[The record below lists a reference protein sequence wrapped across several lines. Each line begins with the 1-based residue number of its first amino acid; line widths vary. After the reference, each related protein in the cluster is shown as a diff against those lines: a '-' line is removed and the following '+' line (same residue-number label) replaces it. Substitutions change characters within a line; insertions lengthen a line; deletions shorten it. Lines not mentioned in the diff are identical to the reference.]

1 MSRKHIFNGI
11 DASLTRLGTDYLD
24 IYYLHREDHNTPLE
38 VTVAAIG
45 ELIRQGKIRYWGLS
59 NYRGWRISEVMRVAE
74 PGAMLAETYRETAR
88 ETGDRQDVIG
98 TIAGGTGIVRVQV
111 SAVRSAIDAPAGSF
125 YVPLNQ
131 PRANLAVA
139 ALEPDT
145 QNSYF
150 ANHLIDELGN
160 TARIMSPPALVF
172 EDIN

>member
-1 MSRKHIFNGI
+1 M
-11 DASLTRLGTDYLD
+11 
-24 IYYLHREDHNTPLE
+24 
-38 VTVAAIG
+38 
-45 ELIRQGKIRYWGLS
+45 
-59 NYRGWRISEVMRVAE
+59 
-74 PGAMLAETYRETAR
+74 
-88 ETGDRQDVIG
+88 
-98 TIAGGTGIVRVQV
+98 
-111 SAVRSAIDAPAGSF
+111 PAGSF

-150 ANHLIDELGN
+150 ANHLIEELGN

>member
-1 MSRKHIFNGI
+1 
-11 DASLTRLGTDYLD
+11 
-24 IYYLHREDHNTPLE
+24 
-38 VTVAAIG
+38 
-45 ELIRQGKIRYWGLS
+45 
-59 NYRGWRISEVMRVAE
+59 MRVAE

-111 SAVRSAIDAPAGSF
+111 STVRSAVDAPAGSF

-150 ANHLIDELGN
+150 ANRMIEDLGQM
-160 TARIMSPPALVF
+160 ARVMATPALVF
-172 EDIN
+172 EETE